1 MSRGTTLAKLLNDL
15 RAECRISLN
24 VAHNAQNEAS
34 QIIALQR
41 KQEWFWHDF
50 SWPHLRVERIIS
62 LQAGQR
68 YYDMPSDIYI
78 DRVEKVEIRNAGI
91 YFPLQWGIRAE
102 HYAVYD
108 SERDVRGDPAQRVR
122 ISEGEMLEIW
132 PIPKTNADATTLEG
146 NVKITGIRKLNPLV
160 EESDTADIDDRLLV
174 MHCAAEYLAA
184 TGAKDAQV
192 KLDQASNLYLKLRGA
207 LMPRKTYRL
216 FKDNDKGSMRT
227 NRLPIAIYKAP

>member
-24 VAHNAQNEAS
+24 VAHNAQNEAT
-34 QIIALQR
+34 QIISLQR

-50 SWPHLRVERIIS
+50 SWPHLRVERTFD

-68 YYDMPSDIYI
+68 YYDMPSDLDI
-78 DRVEKVEIRNAGI
+78 DRIEKIEVRNANC
-91 YFPLQWGIRAE
+91 YFPLSWGISAE
-102 HYAVYD
+102 HYAAYD
-108 SERDVRGDPAQRVR
+108 SELDARGDPAQRVR
-122 ISEGEMLEIW
+122 ISENEMLEIW
-132 PIPKTNADATTLEG
+132 PIPAVNADTTTLEG
-146 NVKITGIRKLNPLV
+146 RVKITGIRQLKPLV
-160 EESDTADIDDRLLV
+160 AESDTADLDDRLLV
-174 MHCAAEYLAA
+174 LHCAAEYLAA

-207 LMPRKTYRL
+207 LMPRRTYRL
-216 FKDNDKGSMRT
+216 FGDDNGKSSRA